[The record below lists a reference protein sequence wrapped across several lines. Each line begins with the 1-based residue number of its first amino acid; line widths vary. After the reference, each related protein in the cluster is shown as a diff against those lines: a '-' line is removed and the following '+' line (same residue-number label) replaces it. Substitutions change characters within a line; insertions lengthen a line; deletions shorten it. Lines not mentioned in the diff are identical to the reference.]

1 MPRVSAHYLQE
12 RREEIIA
19 ACARLYETMSF
30 KDITI
35 KEIGKATSF
44 TRTSIYNY
52 FRTKEEIFLALMQ
65 REYEA
70 WTADLNA
77 LADSTPSLTRDGL
90 AQAMA
95 RSLEKRKRLLKLL
108 SMNHFDMEEN
118 SRYENLTA
126 FKFAYGNSIKAV
138 DRCLITFGPEMT
150 EAERSEFL
158 YAFFPFLF
166 GIYPYVVVTDEQRRA
181 MEEGQVGFRE
191 HTVYD
196 ITYHCLRKL
205 LGSDGAGER

>member
-77 LADSTPSLTRDGL
+77 W
-90 AQAMA
+90 QIVH
-95 RSLEKRKRLLKLL
+95 RL
-108 SMNHFDMEEN
+108 
-118 SRYENLTA
+118 SR
-126 FKFAYGNSIKAV
+126 GM
-138 DRCLITFGPEMT
+138 DW
-150 EAERSEFL
+150 
-158 YAFFPFLF
+158 
-166 GIYPYVVVTDEQRRA
+166 
-181 MEEGQVGFRE
+181 
-191 HTVYD
+191 
-196 ITYHCLRKL
+196 LRPWPALWKS
-205 LGSDGAGER
+205 GSAC

>member
-138 DRCLITFGPEMT
+138 DRCRAKRILVCLL
-150 EAERSEFL
+150 S
-158 YAFFPFLF
+158 FPLW
-166 GIYPYVVVTDEQRRA
+166 DLSLRRGHGRTA
-181 MEEGQVGFRE
+181 AGHGGRAGRLSG
-191 HTVYD
+191 
-196 ITYHCLRKL
+196 TYCL
-205 LGSDGAGER
+205 